1 MNDLDLR
8 TALHRDAD
16 LVGAPSPDLLEQLG
30 QRRQQQRRQRAGVLS
45 AVAAV
50 VVIAAG
56 IPVGQSLFTRSEST
70 TATDPIVTTSA
81 PATPTAPALPTTT
94 PVVPT
99 PSATPT
105 TEAAPAVTTQ
115 PAPSTA
121 PVPTRAAATTE
132 APATPPP
139 VAAPETAAPTAA
151 APSLVDVP
159 CPGVATLQAAFPAD
173 TAEKLYE
180 VFDET
185 PVCSGTWAAAGYWE
199 HSAASPDDPSANG
212 RAWWT
217 DGQAGLF
224 QFVGGAWTQLA
235 RMDHCD
241 DAGIPPVVWERAC
254 NVD

>member
-16 LVGAPSPDLLEQLG
+16 LVGAPPADLLEQLG
-30 QRRQQQRRQRAGVLS
+30 QRRQHERRQRAGVLA
-45 AVAAV
+45 AVVAV

-56 IPVGQSLFTRSEST
+56 IPLGQSLVTRSEST
-70 TATDPIVTTSA
+70 TATDPVVITST
-81 PATPTAPALPTTT
+81 PATPTVPAVPTTT

-105 TEAAPAVTTQ
+105 TEAGPATATQ
-115 PAPSTA
+115 PAPATT
-121 PVPTRAAATTE
+121 TRAAATTE

-139 VAAPETAAPTAA
+139 VAAPESVAPTAA
-151 APSLVDVP
+151 APSPVDVP

-173 TAEKLYE
+173 TAEKRYE
-180 VFDET
+180 VWDEA
-185 PVCSGTWAAAGYWE
+185 PVCSGSWAAAAYWE
-199 HSAASPDDPSANG
+199 HSALSAEEAAIRG
-212 RAWWT
+212 RT
-217 DGQAGLF
+217 EGRDGQAGLF
-224 QFVGGAWTQLA
+224 RFVGGAWTQLA